1 MRRIRD
7 RGEAEN
13 MQNAQEAYDNYSRNK
28 HKRICIR
35 KYDEKLEKKSQ
46 SCATRTKR

>member
-35 KYDEKLEKKSQ
+35 KYDEKLEKNLNRVLQ
-46 SCATRTKR
+46 D